1 MALAVNAVVAL
12 CLRPYFGFLSAAY
25 GATFAGWAMLVCLWW
40 GSRKFGEAA
49 HLEPTLRAKV
59 GRIFLASFM
68 MGAVVWGITALMSPV
83 LQMSGYRVPAL
94 LIILVVGLGSYV
106 LAGRITGAFT
116 VGELRRKLRD

>member
-1 MALAVNAVVAL
+1 
-12 CLRPYFGFLSAAY
+12 
-25 GATFAGWAMLVCLWW
+25 
-40 GSRKFGEAA
+40 
-49 HLEPTLRAKV
+49 
-59 GRIFLASFM
+59 M